1 MSSILD
7 FVLLLFLADPQRLIL
22 RYTKKQAKYF
32 YCVIRYL
39 FVHLAQNPVIPVVF
53 LFTTGLH

>member
-22 RYTKKQAKYF
+22 RYTKKQAKY
-32 YCVIRYL
+32 L
-39 FVHLAQNPVIPVVF
+39 FAHYTQNPVVPANFIYTHIT
-53 LFTTGLH
+53 LDRLGT

>member
-7 FVLLLFLADPQRLIL
+7 FVLLLFLADPQYLIL

-39 FVHLAQNPVIPVVF
+39 LAHHTQNPVIHVNF
-53 LFTTGLH
+53 I